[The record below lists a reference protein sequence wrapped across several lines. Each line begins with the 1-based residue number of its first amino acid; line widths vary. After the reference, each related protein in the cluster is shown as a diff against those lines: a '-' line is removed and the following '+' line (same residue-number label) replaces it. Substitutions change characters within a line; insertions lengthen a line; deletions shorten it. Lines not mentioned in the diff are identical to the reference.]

1 VFRLSHRH
9 RPRGAETARR
19 VSSQNGMPLAV
30 ANQLEAVF
38 PALLL
43 RYYASLA
50 TDAAFE
56 ERRPGMLGGASLV
69 LRVPIGVVGAIVP
82 WNVPQAITFLKLAPA
97 LAAGCTLVL
106 KPSPETVLDAFLM
119 AEAAI
124 EAGMPAGVLNIVPGG
139 RELGAYLVSHP
150 YVDKVSFTGSTAAGR
165 TIAETCG
172 RLLRPVTLE
181 LGGKSAAIVL
191 DDADLASTIES
202 FFAATLLNNGQICW
216 LGTRI
221 LAPQNRYS
229 EIVDTITGLVD
240 SLQVGDALDPAT
252 QIGPLVSDAQRRRV
266 EGYIEKGKAD
276 GAWLTSGGG
285 RPEGL
290 DAGWFVDPTVFADVD
305 NASTIAQEEIFGP
318 VLSVIPYR
326 DEDEAVTIAND
337 SAYGLGGSIWTSD
350 PDRGTAVAPDRLRNH
365 GVNGYMNDP
374 TAPFGGVKASGLG
387 REMGPEGMHAFQVLK
402 TIYLDPRASS

>member
-1 VFRLSHRH
+1 
-9 RPRGAETARR
+9 
-19 VSSQNGMPLAV
+19 
-30 ANQLEAVF
+30 VF
-38 PALLL
+38 P
-43 RYYASLA
+43 S
-50 TDAAFE
+50 
-56 ERRPGMLGGASLV
+56 
-69 LRVPIGVVGAIVP
+69 
-82 WNVPQAITFLKLAPA
+82 
-97 LAAGCTLVL
+97 
-106 KPSPETVLDAFLM
+106 
-119 AEAAI
+119 
-124 EAGMPAGVLNIVPGG
+124 
-139 RELGAYLVSHP
+139 
-150 YVDKVSFTGSTAAGR
+150 
-165 TIAETCG
+165 

-326 DEDEAVTIAND
+326 DEDGAVTIAND

-350 PDRGTAVAPDRLRNH
+350 PDRGTAVACRIASGTI